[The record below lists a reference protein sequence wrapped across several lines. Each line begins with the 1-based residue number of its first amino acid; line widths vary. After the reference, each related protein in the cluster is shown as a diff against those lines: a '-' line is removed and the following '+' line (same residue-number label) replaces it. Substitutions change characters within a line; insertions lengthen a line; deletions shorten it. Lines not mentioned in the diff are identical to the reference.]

1 MYIYLYIAFFIY
13 YFSVWLQ
20 MRGTFRRFSS
30 KNLSKIARL
39 LFYFFLYVLHMCVW
53 LCGSVCVWCVW
64 CVVCWCEWVE
74 MSVHSWT
81 KISSVCVCEAGSWHF
96 YLQFPDFIFSTRRFS
111 YLLSFCLRFRF
122 RWTFLHFSFSAS
134 VFTSSLFGFFFLFYF
149 NSAAQQSNFHI
160 FTHSH
165 ENHYS
170 VCTTAFH
177 GLFISPNANPRR
189 LASPFGPC
197 CLFRLFLALLW
208 LPFAISYFLS
218 FGGGGRAAF
227 LIFFI
232 MQNSRTSKRQTKLS
246 PSCSK
251 IAKIANRPPRK
262 PANDWAPKAPK
273 KVRERESNWELSE
286 LSVRKKRVGC
296 RWEKV
301 RELRAHP
308 LQRRQKFPEPD
319 QRAKERHRD
328 MTGIHWEKGYIY
340 TQNKIVFFITTL
352 LVQLVAQFL
361 N

>member
-134 VFTSSLFGFFFLFYF
+134 VFTSSLFGFFSYF
-149 NSAAQQSNFHI
+149 ILTPRRSKAI
-160 FTHSH
+160 FTFSH
-165 ENHYS
+165 TRTKIITQY
-170 VCTTAFH
+170 A
-177 GLFISPNANPRR
+177 RR
-189 LASPFGPC
+189 LSTGFSFPQTPTRAASPRHLGHAAFFDFSWLYFG
-197 CLFRLFLALLW
+197 CLLLLAT
-208 LPFAISYFLS
+208 SFLS
-218 FGGGGRAAF
+218 AEGSGCVSY
-227 LIFFI
+227 IFYNAKQ
-232 MQNSRTSKRQTKLS
+232 QNEQTSNQTQSELFQNRKNREPTATKASKRLS
-246 PSCSK
+246 PKS
-251 IAKIANRPPRK
+251 
-262 PANDWAPKAPK
+262 PK
-273 KVRERESNWELSE
+273 KSEREREQLRTLGALSE
-286 LSVRKKRVGC
+286 KEESRVQ
-296 RWEKV
+296 V
-301 RELRAHP
+301 RES
-308 LQRRQKFPEPD
+308 
-319 QRAKERHRD
+319 ERTACTSFAEASKVPGTRSESQGKASRYD
-328 MTGIHWEKGYIY
+328 GDTLGKRIY
-340 TQNKIVFFITTL
+340 LYTK
-352 LVQLVAQFL
+352 
-361 N
+361 